1 MTASAM
7 SQQLMIAFVFFAV
20 VAAFTPGPNN
30 AMVLASGLNF
40 GFRRTLPHVLGIA
53 FGFGLM
59 VMIAGFGLGAAFASA
74 PLLYAALKYGGAA
87 YLVYLAWRIATAGQI
102 DDAGGQ
108 RGQPLS
114 FIGAMLFQWVN
125 VKGLIAAISSVA
137 IYSAVAPYPYNVVV
151 LGLVFGLVGFLSAA
165 AWALFGASL
174 SGLLSTPR
182 AVRIFNVTMALL
194 LVASLYPVLM
204 EG

>member
-1 MTASAM
+1 M
-7 SQQLMIAFVFFAV
+7 SQQLTIAFVLFAI

-40 GFRRTLPHVLGIA
+40 GFRRTLPHVAGIA
-53 FGFGLM
+53 IGFGIVVL
-59 VMIAGFGLGAAFASA
+59 IAGFGLGAVFKSM

-87 YLVYLAWRIATAGQI
+87 YLVYLAWRIATSGGI
-102 DDAGGQ
+102 DDKDSQ
-108 RGQPLS
+108 RGEPLS

-137 IYSAVAPYPYNVVV
+137 IYSAIAPYPYNVLF
-151 LGLVFGLVGFLSAA
+151 LGAVFGLVGFVSAA

-174 SGLLSTPR
+174 RGLLSTPR
-182 AVRIFNVTMALL
+182 AVRIFNVTMAVL

>member
-1 MTASAM
+1 M
-7 SQQLMIAFVFFAV
+7 SQQLTIAFILFAI

-53 FGFGLM
+53 IGFCIVVL
-59 VMIAGFGLGAAFASA
+59 IAGFGLGAAFKSA

-87 YLVYLAWRIATAGQI
+87 YLVYLAWRIATSSGF
-102 DDAGGQ
+102 DDGDSR
-108 RGQPLS
+108 RGEPLS
-114 FIGAMLFQWVN
+114 FVGAMLFQWVN
-125 VKGLIAAISSVA
+125 VKGLVAAISSVA
-137 IYSAVAPYPYNVVV
+137 IYSAIAPYPYNVLF
-151 LGLVFGLVGFLSAA
+151 LGAVFGLVGFLSAA

-174 SGLLSTPR
+174 RGLLSTPR
-182 AVRIFNVTMALL
+182 AIRIFNVTMALL

-204 EG
+204 ES

>member
-1 MTASAM
+1 M
-7 SQQLMIAFVFFAV
+7 SQQLTIAFVLFAI

-40 GFRRTLPHVLGIA
+40 GFRRTLPHVAGIA
-53 FGFGLM
+53 IGFGIVVL
-59 VMIAGFGLGAAFASA
+59 IAGFGLGAVFKSM

-87 YLVYLAWRIATAGQI
+87 YLVYLAWRIATSGGI
-102 DDAGGQ
+102 DDKDSQ
-108 RGQPLS
+108 RGEPLS
-114 FIGAMLFQWVN
+114 FVGAMLFQWVN

-137 IYSAVAPYPYNVVV
+137 IYSAIAPYPYNVLF
-151 LGLVFGLVGFLSAA
+151 LGAVFGLVGFVSAA

-174 SGLLSTPR
+174 RGLLSTPR
-182 AVRIFNVTMALL
+182 AVRIFNVTMAVL

>member
-1 MTASAM
+1 M
-7 SQQLMIAFVFFAV
+7 SQQLTIAFVLFAI

-40 GFRRTLPHVLGIA
+40 GFRRTLPHVAGIA
-53 FGFGLM
+53 IGFGIVVL
-59 VMIAGFGLGAAFASA
+59 IAGFGLGAVFKSM
-74 PLLYAALKYGGAA
+74 PLLYAALKYGGPA
-87 YLVYLAWRIATAGQI
+87 YLVYLAWRIATSGGI
-102 DDAGGQ
+102 DDKDSQ
-108 RGQPLS
+108 RGEPLS

-137 IYSAVAPYPYNVVV
+137 IYSAIAPYPYNVLF
-151 LGLVFGLVGFLSAA
+151 LGAVFGLVGFVSAA

-174 SGLLSTPR
+174 RGLLSTPR
-182 AVRIFNVTMALL
+182 AVRIFNVTMAVL

>member
-1 MTASAM
+1 M
-7 SQQLMIAFVFFAV
+7 SQQLTIAFVLFAI

-53 FGFGLM
+53 IGFGIVVL
-59 VMIAGFGLGAAFASA
+59 IAGFGLGAVFKSM

-87 YLVYLAWRIATAGQI
+87 YLVYLAWRIATSGGI
-102 DDAGGQ
+102 DDKDSQ
-108 RGQPLS
+108 RGEPLS

-137 IYSAVAPYPYNVVV
+137 IYSAIAPYPYNVLF
-151 LGLVFGLVGFLSAA
+151 LGAVFGLVGFVSAA

-174 SGLLSTPR
+174 RGLLSTPR
-182 AVRIFNVTMALL
+182 AVRIFNVTMAVL

>member
-1 MTASAM
+1 M
-7 SQQLMIAFVFFAV
+7 SQQLTIAFVLFAI

-53 FGFGLM
+53 IGFGIVVL
-59 VMIAGFGLGAAFASA
+59 IAGFGLGAVFKSM
-74 PLLYAALKYGGAA
+74 PLLYAVLKYGGAA
-87 YLVYLAWRIATAGQI
+87 YLIYLAYRIATSGGI
-102 DDAGGQ
+102 DDKDSQ
-108 RGQPLS
+108 RGEPLS
-114 FIGAMLFQWVN
+114 FVGAMLFQWVN

-137 IYSAVAPYPYNVVV
+137 IYSAIAPYPYNVLF
-151 LGLVFGLVGFLSAA
+151 LGAVFGLVGFVSAA

-174 SGLLSTPR
+174 RGLLSTPR
-182 AVRIFNVTMALL
+182 AVRIFNVTMAVL

>member
-1 MTASAM
+1 M
-7 SQQLMIAFVFFAV
+7 SQQLTIAFVLFAI

-40 GFRRTLPHVLGIA
+40 GFRRTLPHVAGIA
-53 FGFGLM
+53 IGFGIVVL
-59 VMIAGFGLGAAFASA
+59 IAGFGLGAVFKSM

-87 YLVYLAWRIATAGQI
+87 YLVYLAWRIATSGGI
-102 DDAGGQ
+102 DDKDSQ
-108 RGQPLS
+108 RGEPLS

-137 IYSAVAPYPYNVVV
+137 IYSAIAPYPYNVLF
-151 LGLVFGLVGFLSAA
+151 LGAVFGLVGFVSAA
-165 AWALFGASL
+165 AWALFGACL
-174 SGLLSTPR
+174 RGLLSTPR
-182 AVRIFNVTMALL
+182 AVRIFNVTMAVL